1 MAGKKKKKASAPA
14 ESPTNVADNAHPLF
28 EFIEEEETVEPLVD
42 PLTAVDLMDTI
53 NPLNTM
59 TAATSNNNLMDLQM
73 DDWLPNAAS
82 FPQPVTSAHSII
94 PAPSSSN
101 TPLSSLPF
109 TSFGTL
115 SSGLSS
121 QSHNSASLF
130 DAPSES
136 FSFSQTP
143 KHNNSLSVLR
153 DSLRASTDSESAHSQ
168 QHASANLLDL
178 SPVDIPI
185 SSNSKMLHIPLETG
199 SIDISLDDVASK
211 LDRLERLQSMF
222 KELEARH
229 KQLSVSYVQRQC
241 CKCEHKEA
249 SGNLSLLHGVK
260 RECRRGKSFL
270 NDSQLKV
277 KEAAL
282 LKDRVKELEIQGK
295 KVFELQAKVSD
306 QEEQIKL
313 LKSQASSASSPQ
325 RNGSMDASKPTVNT
339 ASVTNSPS
347 HPTPPAAPSFF
358 NFQTLLPTV
367 KSNLPAITTPTATSA
382 VSNAANSDTA
392 SPVSPQES
400 TEKSASAV
408 STLQMKLK
416 LRDLANALKRV
427 TEQRDV
433 AVSRIKE
440 LQDAAEISHTS
451 NPSALSITH
460 QSDRR
465 SSVDELIVGIPNSA
479 KSDANS
485 SPLVLVDLV
494 DPFDKLS
501 SLRRPFAPAISSPK
515 NCFTLLG
522 DTMDEQFFI
531 EKETPT
537 FDPAPPLLEKQEEL
551 KDIEARHAESV
562 KKVEACEARITLLE
576 KDARLVEDD
585 EKNSVEKE
593 LGAIDGTLESDLEN
607 MKRLKKLEI
616 EKVLGLQLERGL
628 EAQREEW
635 SRKVESLQLSLL
647 NLKAANDKDSGIANV
662 TGSGTGAS
670 QVKDSG
676 IGNGPG
682 NDSN

>member
-94 PAPSSSN
+94 PPPSSSN

-178 SPVDIPI
+178 SPVDMPI

-229 KQLSVSYVQRQC
+229 KQLSRHTARVNRVLERFTPL
-241 CKCEHKEA
+241 KEGIPVDDEA
-249 SGNLSLLHGVK
+249 ALNRV
-260 RECRRGKSFL
+260 ESFL

-277 KEAAL
+277 KEATL
-282 LKDRVKELEIQGK
+282 LEDRVKKLAIQGE
-295 KVFELQAKVSD
+295 KVFELQA
-306 QEEQIKL
+306 
-313 LKSQASSASSPQ
+313 
-325 RNGSMDASKPTVNT
+325 
-339 ASVTNSPS
+339 
-347 HPTPPAAPSFF
+347 
-358 NFQTLLPTV
+358 
-367 KSNLPAITTPTATSA
+367 
-382 VSNAANSDTA
+382 
-392 SPVSPQES
+392 
-400 TEKSASAV
+400 
-408 STLQMKLK
+408 
-416 LRDLANALKRV
+416 
-427 TEQRDV
+427 
-433 AVSRIKE
+433 
-440 LQDAAEISHTS
+440 
-451 NPSALSITH
+451 
-460 QSDRR
+460 
-465 SSVDELIVGIPNSA
+465 
-479 KSDANS
+479 
-485 SPLVLVDLV
+485 
-494 DPFDKLS
+494 
-501 SLRRPFAPAISSPK
+501 
-515 NCFTLLG
+515 
-522 DTMDEQFFI
+522 
-531 EKETPT
+531 
-537 FDPAPPLLEKQEEL
+537 
-551 KDIEARHAESV
+551 
-562 KKVEACEARITLLE
+562 
-576 KDARLVEDD
+576 
-585 EKNSVEKE
+585 
-593 LGAIDGTLESDLEN
+593 
-607 MKRLKKLEI
+607 
-616 EKVLGLQLERGL
+616 
-628 EAQREEW
+628 
-635 SRKVESLQLSLL
+635 
-647 NLKAANDKDSGIANV
+647 
-662 TGSGTGAS
+662 
-670 QVKDSG
+670 
-676 IGNGPG
+676 
-682 NDSN
+682 